1 MIDNPANC
9 SMVPPQRNGTR
20 FQPKRLLCVSDLKP
34 IKARNGAANNGMANM
49 IATSDAG
56 TRSSRIMTR
65 FNVPTKRVCTMPTD
79 S

>member
-20 FQPKRLLCVSDLKP
+20 FQPRMLLWVSDLKP
-34 IKARNGAANNGMANM
+34 IKARNGAASNGMASM

-65 FNVPTKRVCTMPTD
+65 FNVPTNSVCTIPTE